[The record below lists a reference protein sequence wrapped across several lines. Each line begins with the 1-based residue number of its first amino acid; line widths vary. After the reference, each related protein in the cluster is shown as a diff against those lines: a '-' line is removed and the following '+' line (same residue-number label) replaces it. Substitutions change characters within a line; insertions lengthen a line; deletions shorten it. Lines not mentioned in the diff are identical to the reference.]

1 MTRRRWIADEHSED
15 QAALT
20 GDHAVHLVRVLRAH
34 VGEKFD
40 IVTGNC
46 VRRGRISKITE
57 QRVEFE
63 LEEEIAG
70 TSIPK
75 ITLLLAIFKFDRM
88 EWAIEKCVELGVARI
103 IPVIARRTE
112 SHLAA
117 AAVKRSER
125 WRKIAV
131 QAVEQS
137 RRTHL
142 PQISA
147 PAKLT
152 EAVKSHT
159 GTRVVLSEV
168 EHTRTLKSGFVDH
181 STGPITL
188 AIGPEGGWTS
198 EELQSFVQAGWISA
212 SLGNTILRVETAAIA
227 AVAITISTLS

>member
-1 MTRRRWIADEHSED
+1 MTRRRWFADEVSGD
-15 QAALT
+15 RAALV
-20 GDHAVHLVRVLRAH
+20 GAHATHLVQVLRAQL
-34 VGEKFD
+34 GQQFD
-40 IVTGNC
+40 ISTVSG
-46 VRRGRISKITE
+46 VREGRIVNIAPE
-57 QRVEFE
+57 RVEFE
-63 LEEEIAG
+63 LGDVLDAAQVLDL
-70 TSIPK
+70 
-75 ITLLLAIFKFDRM
+75 TLLLSIFKFDRM

>member
-1 MTRRRWIADEHSED
+1 MTRRRWFADEVSGD
-15 QAALT
+15 RAALV
-20 GDHAVHLVRVLRAH
+20 GAHATHLVQVLRAQL
-34 VGEKFD
+34 GQQFD
-40 IVTGNC
+40 ISTVSG
-46 VRRGRISKITE
+46 VREGRIVNIAPE
-57 QRVEFE
+57 RVEFE
-63 LEEEIAG
+63 LGDVLDAAQVLDL
-70 TSIPK
+70 
-75 ITLLLAIFKFDRM
+75 TLLLSIFKFDRM

-181 STGPITL
+181 SMGPITL

>member
-1 MTRRRWIADEHSED
+1 MTRRRWFADEVSGD
-15 QAALT
+15 RAALV
-20 GDHAVHLVRVLRAH
+20 GAHATHLVQVLRAQL
-34 VGEKFD
+34 GQQFD
-40 IVTGNC
+40 ISTVSG
-46 VRRGRISKITE
+46 VREGRIVNIAPE
-57 QRVEFE
+57 RVEFE
-63 LEEEIAG
+63 LGDVLDAAQVLDL
-70 TSIPK
+70 
-75 ITLLLAIFKFDRM
+75 TLLLSIFKFDRM

-212 SLGNTILRVETAAIA
+212 SLGNTILRVETPAIA

>member
-1 MTRRRWIADEHSED
+1 MTRRRWIADEVSGD
-15 QAALT
+15 RAALV
-20 GDHAVHLVRVLRAH
+20 GAHATHLVKVLRAQL
-34 VGEKFD
+34 GQQFD
-40 IVTGNC
+40 ISTVSG
-46 VRRGRISKITE
+46 VREGRIVNIAPE
-57 QRVEFE
+57 RVEFE
-63 LEEEIAG
+63 LEDVLDAAQVLDL
-70 TSIPK
+70 
-75 ITLLLAIFKFDRM
+75 TLLLSIFKFDRM

-152 EAVKSHT
+152 EAVKTHS

-168 EHTRTLKSGFVDH
+168 EHTRTLKSAFADH

-198 EELQSFVQAGWISA
+198 EELQSFVQVGWISA

>member
-1 MTRRRWIADEHSED
+1 MTRRRWIADQVSETH
-15 QAALT
+15 AALL
-20 GDHAVHLVRVLRAH
+20 GEHARHLAQVLRAH
-34 VGEKFD
+34 IGQEFE
-40 IVTGNC
+40 ISTGTD
-46 VRRGRISKITE
+46 VRLGRICNI
-57 QRVEFE
+57 QPDRVEFD
-63 LEEEIAG
+63 LGPSVGRDNGLPITIAL
-70 TSIPK
+70 S
-75 ITLLLAIFKFDRM
+75 IFKFDRM
-88 EWAIEKCVELGVARI
+88 EWAIEKCVELGVTRI
-103 IPVIARRTE
+103 IPVIAARTD
-112 SHLAA
+112 SHLSA

-152 EAVKSHT
+152 EAVKSHS

-168 EHTRTLKSGFVDH
+168 EHTRTLKSAFVDH
-181 STGPITL
+181 STGSITL

-227 AVAITISTLS
+227 AAAIT

>member
-1 MTRRRWIADEHSED
+1 MTRRRWIADEVSGD
-15 QAALT
+15 RAALV
-20 GDHAVHLVRVLRAH
+20 GAHATHLVKVLRAQL
-34 VGEKFD
+34 GQQFD
-40 IVTGNC
+40 ISTVSG
-46 VRRGRISKITE
+46 VREGRIVNIAPE
-57 QRVEFE
+57 RVEFE
-63 LEEEIAG
+63 LEDLLDAAQVLDL
-70 TSIPK
+70 
-75 ITLLLAIFKFDRM
+75 TLLLSIFKFDRM

-152 EAVKSHT
+152 EAVKSHS

-168 EHTRTLKSGFVDH
+168 EHTRTLKSAFVDH
-181 STGPITL
+181 STGSITL